1 MRHPPS
7 RMTARRRSYRL
18 AGPPPS
24 VTDLLSPPLLP
35 YPRVHAPP
43 ATPAVPC
50 AALSVGKGIGTAKRA
65 GFARAACRRHAGKRR
80 A

>member
-7 RMTARRRSYRL
+7 RMTARRRAYRL

-24 VTDLLSPPLLP
+24 EVDLLSPPLLLP
-35 YPRVHAPP
+35 YPRARAPQV
-43 ATPAVPC
+43 ARVAQGAPC
-50 AALSVGKGIGTAKRA
+50 ATTRGPAQ
-65 GFARAACRRHAGKRR
+65 ARPAFRRHEGKRR

>member
-7 RMTARRRSYRL
+7 RMTARRRAYRL

-24 VTDLLSPPLLP
+24 EMDLVSAPLLP
-35 YPRVHAPP
+35 YPR
-43 ATPAVPC
+43 
-50 AALSVGKGIGTAKRA
+50 
-65 GFARAACRRHAGKRR
+65 ARAQVARSAHGMACVAIRRPAQASPACRRHAGKRR

>member
-7 RMTARRRSYRL
+7 RMTARRRAYRL

-24 VTDLLSPPLLP
+24 ELDLVSAPLLP
-35 YPRVHAPP
+35 YPRARAQLAGSVH
-43 ATPAVPC
+43 
-50 AALSVGKGIGTAKRA
+50 GTACVATRRPA
-65 GFARAACRRHAGKRR
+65 QASPACRRHAGKRR

>member
-7 RMTARRRSYRL
+7 RMTARRRAYRL

-24 VTDLLSPPLLP
+24 EVDLLSSPLLP
-35 YPRVHAPP
+35 YPRARAPQ
-43 ATPAVPC
+43 V
-50 AALSVGKGIGTAKRA
+50 
-65 GFARAACRRHAGKRR
+65 ARAAQGAACAATRGPAQARLAFRRHEGKRR

>member
-35 YPRVHAPP
+35 YPRAHAPP

-50 AALSVGKGIGTAKRA
+50 AALSVGRDGRGSGPA
-65 GFARAACRRHAGKRR
+65 FARAACRRHAGKRR

>member
-35 YPRVHAPP
+35 SPRTHPP
-43 ATPAVPC
+43 PVATAVPC
-50 AALSVGKGIGTAKRA
+50 AACSISKGPA
-65 GFARAACRRHAGKRR
+65 FARAACRRHAGKRR

>member
-7 RMTARRRSYRL
+7 RMTARRRAYRL

-24 VTDLLSPPLLP
+24 EMDLVSAPLLP
-35 YPRVHAPP
+35 YPRARVQVAPS
-43 ATPAVPC
+43 AHGMAC
-50 AALSVGKGIGTAKRA
+50 AAIRGPAQASP
-65 GFARAACRRHAGKRR
+65 ACRRRAGKRR

>member
-7 RMTARRRSYRL
+7 RMTARRRAYRL

-24 VTDLLSPPLLP
+24 EMDLVSAPLLP
-35 YPRVHAPP
+35 YPRARGQVARSAHGVACVAIRRP
-43 ATPAVPC
+43 AQA
-50 AALSVGKGIGTAKRA
+50 S
-65 GFARAACRRHAGKRR
+65 AACRRHAGKRR